1 MTVPDLPL
9 DGAKLRTRVGWVQGM
24 TPAIF
29 LPTVL
34 ALDRSSKNAVGVIAD
49 TVVGHITT
57 LAPRLFP
64 SVPTVLV
71 QKCAYEQREGVTQE
85 QLVGKASPTIALD
98 QRLRARRT
106 LAAGRSSVG
115 RRLAGRS
122 ATGTRCNRH
131 RRRRSRRTRRAM
143 PGGCGRAVGPGDTSA
158 ASDP

>member
-57 LAPRLFP
+57 LAPRLLP
-64 SVPTVLV
+64 VGTH
-71 QKCAYEQREGVTQE
+71 CAGPEV
-85 QLVGKASPTIALD
+85 
-98 QRLRARRT
+98 RL
-106 LAAGRSSVG
+106 
-115 RRLAGRS
+115 
-122 ATGTRCNRH
+122 
-131 RRRRSRRTRRAM
+131 
-143 PGGCGRAVGPGDTSA
+143 
-158 ASDP
+158 